1 MGIATF
7 PAASASPIKSIQRG
21 YAASAGAITISSV
34 NTAKAFVRG
43 FSDGSA
49 GSAGATG
56 TDSGTLTPAG
66 GGTVTPTTGSV
77 RVDASSFPT
86 YSGTRTFSA
95 GSTNLTSSE
104 FNVYLTNSTTLTA
117 TGACYWEVV
126 EYN

>member
-21 YAASAGAITISSV
+21 YAASAGNITISSV

-43 FSDGSA
+43 FSDGAS
-49 GSAGATG
+49 GYAGATG
-56 TDSGTLTPAG
+56 TESGTMTPTG
-66 GGTVTPTTGSV
+66 GGIITRGGNAV
-77 RVDASSFPT
+77 RAEFSSFPT
-86 YSGTRTFSA
+86 YDGTRTFSA

-104 FNVYLTNSTTLTA
+104 FNVYLTDSVTLTA

>member
-21 YAASAGAITISSV
+21 YAASAGNITISSV

-56 TDSGTLTPAG
+56 TDSGTLTPTG
-66 GGTVTPTTGSV
+66 GGIAAPDLGAV
-77 RVDASSFPT
+77 RLQSSSFPT

-95 GSTNLTSSE
+95 GSTDLTSSE
-104 FNVYLTNSTTLTA
+104 FNVYFTNSTTITA